1 MYQQAPEPAHEDTV
15 QVFDVAQALENHE
28 QGRVDM
34 ATSPNSFIA
43 VFRSPPSGGEKHI
56 HQHPDSDQI
65 LFILKGE
72 CTVVGVSDRYVLT
85 PNQGVLIPAGVH
97 YGFQNLTQDDLVFL
111 SMRTESTGGRRVGF
125 VANVASDVDIKIP
138 AEALDVKAG
147 GGRFYVYALD
157 YCTIGI
163 SPGQIQEWNRSA
175 LLRVF
180 GTHERA
186 GDDIKAI
193 LPERVARWYG
203 LADLAESDYRLIFE
217 PDRTRVRVDLSPLLK
232 RRATSGA
239 FRDGGL

>member
-1 MYQQAPEPAHEDTV
+1 MYQEAPDPAREDRV

-28 QGRVDM
+28 QGRVEM

-43 VFRSPPSGGEKHI
+43 VFRSPPSGGEKHV

-72 CTVVGVSDRYVLT
+72 CTVVGLSDRYVLT

-111 SMRTESTGGRRVGF
+111 SMRTESTGGRRVGY
-125 VANVASDVDIKIP
+125 VPSVASDVDIKIP
-138 AEALDVKAG
+138 AEALDVKEG
-147 GGRFYVYALD
+147 GAHFYVYALD

-180 GTHERA
+180 GAHEREE
-186 GDDIKAI
+186 DYIKAI

-203 LADLAESDYRLIFE
+203 LADLTESDYRVAAE
-217 PDRTRVRVDLSPLLK
+217 PDRTRVRVDLSPLLE
-232 RRATSGA
+232 RRARSGA
-239 FRDGGL
+239 LR